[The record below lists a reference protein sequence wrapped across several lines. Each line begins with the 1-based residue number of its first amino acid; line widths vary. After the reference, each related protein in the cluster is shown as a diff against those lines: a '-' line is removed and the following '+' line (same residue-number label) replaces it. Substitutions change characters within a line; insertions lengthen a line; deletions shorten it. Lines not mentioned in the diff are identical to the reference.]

1 MKFLAFLVVLLLL
14 AGALLYAV
22 STYNR
27 FQQLKNGA
35 EATLNQIRVALKKRL
50 DLLNELLEAVKSYG
64 KFEKETLEKITRLR
78 SSVLKSSSPT
88 EIGKLEA
95 ESRAVLG
102 NLLLTVESYPE
113 LKTSSLVKELTQ
125 AAKEVE
131 EEIAQH
137 RYTYNNVVQEFNTL
151 ADTFPS
157 NLIASAFGFKKLL
170 YLEIGEEVEKRPNL
184 SW

>member
-1 MKFLAFLVVLLLL
+1 MKFLVFFVFFLLL
-14 AGALLYAV
+14 AGAFLYTV

-35 EATLNQIRVALKKRL
+35 EATLNQIKVALKKRL

-64 KFEKETLEKITRLR
+64 EFEKETLEEIARLR
-78 SSVLKSSSPT
+78 SSVLKSSSPA

-95 ESRAVLG
+95 ESRTVLG
-102 NLLLTVESYPE
+102 NLLLTIESYPE

-131 EEIAQH
+131 E
-137 RYTYNNVVQEFNTL
+137 
-151 ADTFPS
+151 
-157 NLIASAFGFKKLL
+157 
-170 YLEIGEEVEKRPNL
+170 
-184 SW
+184 